1 MSNLRRSDNSN
12 ESMVLSL
19 IQVHL
24 VLEFKY
30 TNGLIKIRIE
40 IFQRSICIA
49 IATKDY
55 TRKRMDKE
63 ITPGISTYNSKD
75 KFGRIWQDH
84 YSELLKFAEGII
96 PSENNQKLLY
106 LF

>member
-1 MSNLRRSDNSN
+1 MK
-12 ESMVLSL
+12 SMVLSL

-30 TNGLIKIRIE
+30 TNGLTKIRIE

-55 TRKRMDKE
+55 TRK
-63 ITPGISTYNSKD
+63 KD
-75 KFGRIWQDH
+75 GQRKLHLGSLHTTQKINLVEFG
-84 YSELLKFAEGII
+84 KII
-96 PSENNQKLLY
+96 IRVVKVR
-106 LF
+106 